1 VGRGWGR
8 RGKSG
13 LMLGNEWVG
22 GMEWDGDGCEMVLRV
37 VDDG

>member
-1 VGRGWGR
+1 M
-8 RGKSG
+8 GKEG
-13 LMLGNEWVG
+13 KEWVG